1 MATTY
6 QIKLY
11 EYDELSDTAKE
22 TAFHKWWNSD
32 ITSCLMDYEY
42 DELSA
47 ALASFCKLA
56 PFAYPRDH
64 YGSLFFAPVNVW
76 EASGKIDR
84 MPVSLSTA
92 DCFDEDL
99 ATAWNEHAD
108 DLKQLSDALN
118 DVSDYFGNV
127 TDNETA
133 YLALSDAQ
141 DKLADAL
148 SETVNAALKDVAR
161 AYNKDASNVE
171 DYYIDIEQMRE
182 LFKDCY
188 ARETRYT
195 VDGFAF
201 DPDKYGMIQSV

>member
-1 MATTY
+1 MATNYT
-6 QIKLY
+6 IKLY

-22 TAFHKWWNSD
+22 NAFNKWWDSD

-42 DELSA
+42 GELSA

-64 YGSLFFAPVNVW
+64 YGSLFFAHVNVW
-76 EASGKIDR
+76 ETSGKVDR
-84 MPVSLSTA
+84 MPEYLTTG
-92 DCFDEDL
+92 DCYGNDL

-108 DLKQLSDALN
+108 DLKQLSDALET
-118 DVSDYFGNV
+118 VSDCFGNV
-127 TDNETA
+127 TENELA
-133 YLALSDAQ
+133 YRALSDAQ

-148 SETVNAALKDVAR
+148 ADTVSTALEDVAR
-161 AYNKDASNVE
+161 AYNKDDSNIN
-171 DYYIDIEQMRE
+171 DYYTDIEQMRE
-182 LFKDCY
+182 LFNDCY